1 MSKQIINTL
10 ETKRS
15 GILTAAGTAAIANS
29 GRISYFIQNLGTN
42 PLFVKEGSGATTSDF
57 DYILAA
63 GTANDDG
70 TAASYDSPSSN
81 CYQGII
87 TVAGTSP
94 RFTISERQE
103 F

>member
-1 MSKQIINTL
+1 MGKQIINVLTVV
-10 ETKRS
+10 RS

-29 GRISYFIQNLGTN
+29 GRISYLIQNLGTN
-42 PLFVKEGSGATTSDF
+42 PLFVKEGAAASTSDF

-63 GTANDDG
+63 GTLADDG
-70 TAASYDSPSSN
+70 TGALHESSSSN

-94 RFTISERQE
+94 RFTITQRQE